1 MQNTVFRVIQNG
13 RELLQL
19 LETSGLEIQAD
30 NETDGIAKVT
40 MLLECL
46 HERQNQLIEVSEVKR
61 VKLEQ
66 RIQLIEF
73 ENQSTQVINWIR
85 NGEAMLAASFAIP
98 SSLQEANSLSR
109 NNQQVQVAIEKTHA
123 AVVQVRQKSSQLF
136 IGDHYSPEGV
146 IEIETKVTKRW
157 EKLVTCVEDRY
168 KLIQASIS
176 FYKTAEQVCSVLESL
191 DRDYRREEDWC
202 QKESLVAMTASCEQ
216 QLQQQTQQQESLQ
229 NQQESGTLDKAGM
242 IGFLINKHQ
251 EQKESFL
258 RACTL
263 ARRTAETFLKYA
275 NRAQY
280 NYNVKS
286 DRTIWGP
293 ENKVRSILEN
303 LMAQEN
309 TVLDNWTQKKK
320 KLDQCQQ
327 FILFEQSAKQAF
339 DWILE
344 TGEKYLE
351 SHSSLGENKEETEQL
366 LKEHNEFKGTAKDTR
381 EKVKLLI
388 LLADNLVEK
397 GHAHAT
403 AIKDW
408 VARVDQAYKNFSGR
422 MDQYRCQLEKRLGI
436 SSEEGKGSLSLDRHS
451 DPSLEQKMQTA
462 AQVADK
468 EVSEVKRKSA
478 RKKELIMRE
487 LLQTEKVYVKDLEVC
502 VKTYLHEARQN
513 TAPAALQG
521 KDGIIFCNMEE
532 ILEFHK
538 SIFLQELKKYENMPE
553 DVGHCF
559 VTWAPKFDIYVKYCK
574 AQPESNKVLVSH
586 GGTFFDEIHRKYTVE
601 HPIPAYLIKPVQR
614 ITKYQLLL
622 RELLSCCE
630 HEYQGEIKDG
640 LEVMQNVPKKGK

>member
-1 MQNTVFRVIQNG
+1 M
-13 RELLQL
+13 
-19 LETSGLEIQAD
+19 
-30 NETDGIAKVT
+30 
-40 MLLECL
+40 
-46 HERQNQLIEVSEVKR
+46 
-61 VKLEQ
+61 
-66 RIQLIEF
+66 
-73 ENQSTQVINWIR
+73 
-85 NGEAMLAASFAIP
+85 
-98 SSLQEANSLSR
+98 
-109 NNQQVQVAIEKTHA
+109 
-123 AVVQVRQKSSQLF
+123 
-136 IGDHYSPEGV
+136 
-146 IEIETKVTKRW
+146 
-157 EKLVTCVEDRY
+157 
-168 KLIQASIS
+168 
-176 FYKTAEQVCSVLESL
+176 LESL
-191 DRDYRREEDWC
+191 DRDYRRDEDWC

-216 QLQQQTQQQESLQ
+216 QLQQQRQQQPPSETAQTQHDLH
-229 NQQESGTLDKAGM
+229 DKAGM
-242 IGFLINKHQ
+242 IGFVINKHQ

-275 NRAQY
+275 NRTQY
-280 NYNVKS
+280 SYNMKP

-293 ENKVRSILEN
+293 QNKVRSILEN
-303 LMAQEN
+303 LMDQEN

-327 FILFEQSAKQAF
+327 FILFEESAKQAL

-344 TGEKYLE
+344 TGEKYLQ
-351 SHSSLGENKEETEQL
+351 SHSSLGETKEETEQL
-366 LKEHNEFKGTAKDTR
+366 LKEHNEFKGMAKDTR

-397 GHAHAT
+397 GHAHAS

-436 SSEEGKGSLSLDRHS
+436 ASEEGKGSLSLDRHS
-451 DPSLEQKMQTA
+451 DPTLEQKMPATGPP
-462 AQVADK
+462 VPDK
-468 EVSEVKRKSA
+468 DVSEVKRKSA
-478 RKKELIMRE
+478 RKKELIMQE

-502 VKTYLHEARQN
+502 VKTYLYEARQT
-513 TAPAALQG
+513 TAPVALQG
-521 KDGIIFCNMEE
+521 KDAVIFCNMEE
-532 ILEFHK
+532 ILDFHK
-538 SIFLQELKKYENMPE
+538 SVFLQELKKYESMPE

-574 AQPESNKVLVSH
+574 AQPESNKVLVTHS
-586 GGTFFDEIHRKYTVE
+586 GNFFDEIHRKYTVE

-640 LEVMQNVPKKGK
+640 LEVMQNVPKKANDALHLSMLEGCDVPIDSLGDVLLQDSFQVGV